1 MYYEIEDL
9 EVGTKVNIVSGV
21 NEGESLVL
29 TSEIHELPNGEL
41 GFDCDMIDEENISSL
56 DYISSVTV
64 EELASGDVYQVVG
77 LEY

>member
-29 TSEIHELPNGEL
+29 TSEIHELPNGKL
-41 GFDCDMIDEENISSL
+41 GFDCDMIDEENISSP